1 MEFDRNKVY
10 TTATT
15 SIPKLF
21 VKSWRWRTRHLGLFA
36 SFCSSTAAAA
46 SAAVAE
52 EREAHVIVSSISSLF
67 KKSHTVLLNYYHSP
81 MQVNNK

>member
-46 SAAVAE
+46 AASAAVAE
-52 EREAHVIVSSISSLF
+52 EREAQWL
-67 KKSHTVLLNYYHSP
+67 
-81 MQVNNK
+81 M